1 MDMNIDFWQVHGMFF
16 ILFMFFFP
24 RLTMFFATPWGGLFW
39 WLGWLFLPRLTVAI
53 LATNNYWHTNK
64 FLVVL
69 AWVWALGGESVE
81 KKGAHS
87 AGRRKS

>member
-1 MDMNIDFWQVHGMFF
+1 MDFWQVHGIFF
-16 ILFMFFFP
+16 IIFMFFFP

-53 LATNNYWHTNK
+53 LATNNYWETNK

-69 AWVWALGGESVE
+69 TWIWALGGESAE
-81 KKGAHS
+81 KTGARRTAFRRS
-87 AGRRKS
+87 RRGR